1 MIGFSVVMV
10 FAASPVPA
18 LALTSLG
25 DCGKP
30 VFVLLHSAWPR
41 LLCPS
46 PKAKHLKDPAM
57 FELDHDLAQ
66 DIVDRAMAILPCNVN
81 VMDSQGLI
89 LGSGEPERINT
100 RHEGAQLVL
109 ANGRIV
115 ELDTDAAKCLKGVQ
129 PGVNLPLMLDGRLMG
144 VLGLTGD
151 PQQVRTYGELVR
163 MTAEM
168 LLAQRN
174 LQADQQWRRQR
185 CDDLLALLLGG
196 SGNSPRL
203 LDEARQLG
211 LKPQLPR
218 IPCLFEIASGPPA
231 EALAAWLMSR
241 YPDSWCVSPARQ
253 SLLWCRPAGVAL
265 DELRLLERLQRHGWD
280 IERLALGSAAQ
291 SLEQLR
297 RGYRRVRDL
306 LAYGREVLP
315 SERLL
320 SLQRYR
326 LPALL
331 WRHRNDDALD
341 ELLEPLQ
348 RIRAKDSSGQLLATL
363 RAWCAHDGQSQS
375 CADALG
381 IHRNS
386 LRYRLER
393 IAELGEVDP
402 LRLEGMLSLY
412 LGLQLLPAD

>member
-1 MIGFSVVMV
+1 
-10 FAASPVPA
+10 
-18 LALTSLG
+18 
-25 DCGKP
+25 
-30 VFVLLHSAWPR
+30 
-41 LLCPS
+41 
-46 PKAKHLKDPAM
+46 M

-89 LGSGEPERINT
+89 LGSGEAERINT

-115 ELDTDAAKCLKGVQ
+115 ELDVEAAKCLKGVQ
-129 PGVNLPLMLDGRLMG
+129 PGVNLPLMLDGRLIG

-151 PQQVRTYGELVR
+151 PQQLRTYAELVR

-168 LLAQRN
+168 LLAQRH
-174 LQADQQWRRQR
+174 LQVEQQWRRQR

-196 SGNSPRL
+196 SGDSPRL
-203 LDEARQLG
+203 VDEARQLG
-211 LKPQLPR
+211 LKPNLPR
-218 IPCLFEIASGPPA
+218 IACLFELRGGPPA
-231 EALAAWLMSR
+231 EALSAWLMSR

-253 SLLWCRPAGVAL
+253 SLLWCRPAGVPV
-265 DELRLLERLQRHGWD
+265 DEPRLLERLQRHGWD
-280 IERLALGSAAQ
+280 VERLALGSPAQ

-297 RGYRRVRDL
+297 RSYRRVRDL

-315 SERLL
+315 DERLL
-320 SLQRYR
+320 SLARYR

-348 RIRAKDSSGQLLATL
+348 RIRAKDASGQLLLTL
-363 RAWCAHDGQSQS
+363 RAWCAHDGQSQA
-375 CADALG
+375 CAEALG

-393 IAELGEVDP
+393 IAEVGEVDP
-402 LRLEGMLSLY
+402 LRMEGMLSLY
-412 LGLQLLPAD
+412 LGLQLLPVD

>member
-1 MIGFSVVMV
+1 
-10 FAASPVPA
+10 
-18 LALTSLG
+18 
-25 DCGKP
+25 
-30 VFVLLHSAWPR
+30 
-41 LLCPS
+41 
-46 PKAKHLKDPAM
+46 M
-57 FELDHDLAQ
+57 FELDHELAQ

-89 LGSGEPERINT
+89 LGSGEAERINT

-115 ELDTDAAKCLKGVQ
+115 ELDVEAAKCLKGVQ
-129 PGVNLPLMLDGRLMG
+129 PGVNLPLMLDGRLIG

-151 PQQVRTYGELVR
+151 PQQLRTYGELVR

-168 LLAQRN
+168 LLAQRH
-174 LQADQQWRRQR
+174 LQVEQQWRRQR

-196 SGNSPRL
+196 SGDSPRL
-203 LDEARQLG
+203 VDEARQLG
-211 LKPQLPR
+211 LKPNLPR
-218 IPCLFEIASGPPA
+218 IACLFELRGGPPA
-231 EALAAWLMSR
+231 EALSAWLMSR

-253 SLLWCRPAGVAL
+253 SLLWCRPAAVPL
-265 DELRLLERLQRHGWD
+265 DEPRLLERLQRHGWD
-280 IERLALGSAAQ
+280 VERLALGGPAQ

-297 RGYRRVRDL
+297 RSYRRVRDL

-315 SERLL
+315 DERLL
-320 SLQRYR
+320 SLARYR

-348 RIRAKDSSGQLLATL
+348 RIRAKDASGQLLLTL
-363 RAWCAHDGQSQS
+363 RAWCAHDGQSQA
-375 CADALG
+375 CAEALG

-393 IAELGEVDP
+393 IAEVGEVDP
-402 LRLEGMLSLY
+402 LRMEGMLSLY
-412 LGLQLLPAD
+412 LGLQLLPVE

>member
-1 MIGFSVVMV
+1 
-10 FAASPVPA
+10 
-18 LALTSLG
+18 
-25 DCGKP
+25 
-30 VFVLLHSAWPR
+30 
-41 LLCPS
+41 
-46 PKAKHLKDPAM
+46 M

-115 ELDTDAAKCLKGVQ
+115 ELDSEAAKCLKGVQ
-129 PGVNLPLMLDGRLMG
+129 PGVNLPLMLDQRLIG

-151 PQQVRTYGELVR
+151 PQQLRTYGELLR

-168 LLAQRN
+168 LLAQRH
-174 LQADQQWRRQR
+174 QQVQQQWRRQR

-196 SGNSPRL
+196 SGESPRL
-203 LDEARQLG
+203 VDEARQLG
-211 LKPQLPR
+211 LKPQLAR
-218 IPCLFEIASGPPA
+218 IPCLFELTSGPPA
-231 EALAAWLMSR
+231 EALSAWLGDR

-253 SLLWCRPAGVAL
+253 SLLWCRPASVAL
-265 DELRLLERLQRHGWD
+265 DETRLLERLQRQGWQVQ
-280 IERLALGSAAQ
+280 RLAMGAPAPSV
-291 SLEQLR
+291 EQLR

-306 LAYGREVLP
+306 LAYGREVVPDEPVLN
-315 SERLL
+315 LA
-320 SLQRYR
+320 RYR
-326 LPALL
+326 LPVLL
-331 WRHRNDDALD
+331 WRHRHDDALD
-341 ELLEPLQ
+341 ELLAPLQ
-348 RIRAKDSSGQLLATL
+348 RLIAKDASGQLLLTL
-363 RAWCAHDGQSQS
+363 RTWCAHDGQSQA

-402 LRLEGMLSLY
+402 LRLEGLLSLY
-412 LGLQLLPAD
+412 LGLQLLPAS

>member
-1 MIGFSVVMV
+1 
-10 FAASPVPA
+10 
-18 LALTSLG
+18 
-25 DCGKP
+25 
-30 VFVLLHSAWPR
+30 
-41 LLCPS
+41 
-46 PKAKHLKDPAM
+46 M

-115 ELDTDAAKCLKGVQ
+115 ELDSDAAKCLKGVQ

-168 LLAQRN
+168 LLAQRH

-196 SGNSPRL
+196 SGDSPRL

-218 IPCLFEIASGPPA
+218 VPCLFELASGSAA
-231 EALAAWLMSR
+231 ETLAAWLMSR

-253 SLLWCRPAGVAL
+253 SLLWCRPSGVAL
-265 DELRLLERLQRHGWD
+265 DEPRLLERLLRHGWEV
-280 IERLALGSAAQ
+280 ERLALGCSAQ

-315 SERLL
+315 DERLL

-348 RIRAKDSSGQLLATL
+348 RIRNKDSSGQLLTTL
-363 RAWCAHDGQSQS
+363 RAWCAHDGQSQA

-402 LRLEGMLSLY
+402 LRMEGMLSLY

>member
-1 MIGFSVVMV
+1 MIG
-10 FAASPVPA
+10 ASY
-18 LALTSLG
+18 
-25 DCGKP
+25 
-30 VFVLLHSAWPR
+30 R
-41 LLCPS
+41 
-46 PKAKHLKDPAM
+46 KDLRM

-115 ELDTDAAKCLKGVQ
+115 ELDVDAAKCLKGVQ
-129 PGVNLPLMLDGRLMG
+129 PGVNLPLMLDGRLIG

-151 PQQVRTYGELVR
+151 PHQLRTYGELVR

-168 LLAQRN
+168 LLAQRH
-174 LQADQQWRRQR
+174 LQVEQQWRRQR

-196 SGNSPRL
+196 GSDSPRL

-211 LKPQLPR
+211 LKPQLAR
-218 IPCLFEIASGPPA
+218 VPCLFELEPGASA
-231 EALAAWLMSR
+231 ETLSGWLMSR
-241 YPDSWCVSPARQ
+241 FPDSWCVSPARH
-253 SLLWCRPAGVAL
+253 SLLWCRPATAAL
-265 DELRLLERLQRHGWD
+265 DEQRLVERLRRHGWE
-280 IERLALGSAAQ
+280 IQRLALGNEAQ
-291 SLEQLR
+291 TLEQLR

-315 SERLL
+315 DERLL
-320 SLQRYR
+320 SLARYR

-363 RAWCAHDGQSQS
+363 RAWCAHDGQSQA

-393 IAELGEVDP
+393 IAEVSEVDP

-412 LGLQLLPAD
+412 LGLQLLPAQ

>member
-1 MIGFSVVMV
+1 
-10 FAASPVPA
+10 
-18 LALTSLG
+18 
-25 DCGKP
+25 
-30 VFVLLHSAWPR
+30 
-41 LLCPS
+41 
-46 PKAKHLKDPAM
+46 M

-109 ANGRIV
+109 ANGRVV
-115 ELDTDAAKCLKGVQ
+115 ELDTDAARCLKGVQ
-129 PGVNLPLMLDGRLMG
+129 PGVNLPLMLDGRLIG
-144 VLGLTGD
+144 VLGLTGE
-151 PQQVRTYGELVR
+151 PQQLRTYGELVR

-168 LLAQRN
+168 LLAQRH
-174 LQADQQWRRQR
+174 LQVEQQWRRQR
-185 CDDLLALLLGG
+185 CDDLLALLLGANG
-196 SGNSPRL
+196 DSPRL
-203 LDEARQLG
+203 LDEAQQLG
-211 LKPQLPR
+211 LKPHLPR
-218 IPCLFEIASGPPA
+218 VPCLFELHLGAPA
-231 EALAAWLMSR
+231 ETLSAWLMSR
-241 YPDSWCVSPARQ
+241 YPDSWCVSPSRQ
-253 SLLWCRPAGVAL
+253 SLLWCRPAAQVL
-265 DELRLLERLQRHGWD
+265 DETRLIERLQRHGWEV
-280 IERLALGSAAQ
+280 ERVALGNPAQ

-315 SERLL
+315 HVRLL
-320 SLQRYR
+320 SLARYR

-331 WRHRNDDALD
+331 WRHRNEDALD

-348 RIRAKDSSGQLLATL
+348 RIRARDASGQLLITL
-363 RAWCAHDGQSQS
+363 RAWCAHDGQSQA

-393 IAELGEVDP
+393 IGELGEVDP

-412 LGLQLLPAD
+412 LGLQLLPVQ

>member
-1 MIGFSVVMV
+1 
-10 FAASPVPA
+10 
-18 LALTSLG
+18 
-25 DCGKP
+25 
-30 VFVLLHSAWPR
+30 
-41 LLCPS
+41 
-46 PKAKHLKDPAM
+46 M

-115 ELDTDAAKCLKGVQ
+115 ELDSEAAKCLKGVQ
-129 PGVNLPLMLDGRLMG
+129 PGVNLPLMLDDRLIG

-151 PQQVRTYGELVR
+151 PQQLRTYAELVR

-168 LLAQRN
+168 LLAQRH
-174 LQADQQWRRQR
+174 LQIEQQWRRQR

-196 SGNSPRL
+196 SGESPRL
-203 LDEARQLG
+203 VDEARQLG

-218 IPCLFEIASGPPA
+218 VPCLFELEAGPPG
-231 EALAAWLMSR
+231 EALSAWLTSR

-253 SLLWCRPAGVAL
+253 SLLWCRPASVAL
-265 DELRLLERLQRHGWD
+265 DEVRLIERLQRHGWQVQ
-280 IERLALGSAAQ
+280 RLALGSVAQ

-306 LAYGREVLP
+306 LAYGREVVP
-315 SERLL
+315 GERVL
-320 SLQRYR
+320 SLSRYR

-348 RIRAKDSSGQLLATL
+348 RIRAKDASGQLLATL
-363 RAWCAHDGQSQS
+363 RAWCAHDGQSQA

-412 LGLQLLPAD
+412 LGLQLLPAE

>member
-1 MIGFSVVMV
+1 
-10 FAASPVPA
+10 
-18 LALTSLG
+18 
-25 DCGKP
+25 
-30 VFVLLHSAWPR
+30 
-41 LLCPS
+41 
-46 PKAKHLKDPAM
+46 M
-57 FELDHDLAQ
+57 FELDHALAQ

-115 ELDTDAAKCLKGVQ
+115 ELDSEAAKCLKGVQ
-129 PGVNLPLMLDGRLMG
+129 PGVNLPLLLDGRLIG
-144 VLGLTGD
+144 VLGLTGEAA
-151 PQQVRTYGELVR
+151 QLRTYGELVR

-168 LLAQRN
+168 LLAQRY
-174 LQADQQWRRQR
+174 LQVEQQWRRQR

-196 SGNSPRL
+196 SGESPRL
-203 LDEARQLG
+203 VDEAQQLG
-211 LKPQLPR
+211 LKPNLAR
-218 IPCLFEIASGPPA
+218 IPCLFELKAGPPA
-231 EALAAWLMSR
+231 EALSAWLMSR
-241 YPDSWCVSPARQ
+241 FPDSWCVSPARQ
-253 SLLWCRPAGVAL
+253 SLLWCRPATVAA
-265 DELRLLERLQRHGWD
+265 DEARLLERLQRHGWEV
-280 IERLALGSAAQ
+280 ERLALGSPAQ

-315 SERLL
+315 GVQLL
-320 SLQRYR
+320 ALARYR

-341 ELLEPLQ
+341 ELLEPLL
-348 RIRAKDSSGQLLATL
+348 RIRAKDANGNLLGTL
-363 RAWCAHDGQSQS
+363 RAWCAHDGQSQA

-402 LRLEGMLSLY
+402 LRMDGMLSLY
-412 LGLQLLPAD
+412 LGLQLLPE

>member
-1 MIGFSVVMV
+1 
-10 FAASPVPA
+10 
-18 LALTSLG
+18 
-25 DCGKP
+25 
-30 VFVLLHSAWPR
+30 
-41 LLCPS
+41 
-46 PKAKHLKDPAM
+46 M
-57 FELDHDLAQ
+57 FELDHALAQ

-89 LGSGEPERINT
+89 LGSGEAERINT

-115 ELDTDAAKCLKGVQ
+115 ELDGEAAKCLKGVQ
-129 PGVNLPLMLDGRLMG
+129 PGVNLPLMLDGRLIG

-151 PQQVRTYGELVR
+151 PQQLRTYAELVR

-168 LLAQRN
+168 LLAQRH
-174 LQADQQWRRQR
+174 LQVEQQWRRQR

-196 SGNSPRL
+196 SGESPRL
-203 LDEARQLG
+203 VDEAQQLG
-211 LKPQLPR
+211 LKPNLPR
-218 IPCLFEIASGPPA
+218 VPCLFELKSGPPA
-231 EALAAWLMSR
+231 EALSAWLMSR
-241 YPDSWCVSPARQ
+241 FPDSWCVSPARQ
-253 SLLWCRPAGVAL
+253 SLLWCRPAVAAV
-265 DELRLLERLQRHGWD
+265 DEARLFERLQRHGWEVD
-280 IERLALGSAAQ
+280 RLALGSPAQ

-315 SERLL
+315 NERLL
-320 SLQRYR
+320 SLARYR

-341 ELLEPLQ
+341 ELLEPLL
-348 RIRAKDSSGQLLATL
+348 RIRAKDASGQLLATL
-363 RAWCAHDGQSQS
+363 RAWCAHDGQSQA

-393 IAELGEVDP
+393 IAEVGEVDP
-402 LRLEGMLSLY
+402 LRMEGMLSLY

>member
-1 MIGFSVVMV
+1 
-10 FAASPVPA
+10 
-18 LALTSLG
+18 
-25 DCGKP
+25 
-30 VFVLLHSAWPR
+30 
-41 LLCPS
+41 
-46 PKAKHLKDPAM
+46 M

-89 LGSGEPERINT
+89 LGSGEAERINT

-115 ELDTDAAKCLKGVQ
+115 ELDVEAAKCLKGVQ
-129 PGVNLPLMLDGRLMG
+129 PGVNLPLMLDGRLIG

-151 PQQVRTYGELVR
+151 PQQLRTYGELVR

-168 LLAQRN
+168 LLAQRH
-174 LQADQQWRRQR
+174 LQVEQQWRRQR

-196 SGNSPRL
+196 SGDSPRL
-203 LDEARQLG
+203 VDEARQLG
-211 LKPQLPR
+211 LKPNLPR
-218 IPCLFEIASGPPA
+218 IACLFELRGGPPA
-231 EALAAWLMSR
+231 EALLAWLMSR

-253 SLLWCRPAGVAL
+253 SLLWCRPAGVPL
-265 DELRLLERLQRHGWD
+265 DEPRLLERLQRHGWD
-280 IERLALGSAAQ
+280 VERLALGSPAQ

-297 RGYRRVRDL
+297 RSYRRVRDL

-315 SERLL
+315 DERLL
-320 SLQRYR
+320 SLARYR

-348 RIRAKDSSGQLLATL
+348 RIRAKDASGQLLLTL
-363 RAWCAHDGQSQS
+363 RAWCAHEGQSQA
-375 CADALG
+375 CAEALG

-393 IAELGEVDP
+393 IAEVGGVDP
-402 LRLEGMLSLY
+402 LRMEGMLSLY

>member
-1 MIGFSVVMV
+1 
-10 FAASPVPA
+10 
-18 LALTSLG
+18 
-25 DCGKP
+25 
-30 VFVLLHSAWPR
+30 
-41 LLCPS
+41 
-46 PKAKHLKDPAM
+46 M

-115 ELDTDAAKCLKGVQ
+115 ELDVEAAKCLKGVQ
-129 PGVNLPLMLDGRLMG
+129 PGINVPLLLDGRLMG

-151 PQQVRTYGELVR
+151 PQQLRTYAQLVC

-168 LLAQRN
+168 LLAQRHM
-174 LQADQQWRRQR
+174 QVEQQWRRQR

-196 SGNSPRL
+196 SGDSPRL
-203 LDEARQLG
+203 VDEARQLG

-218 IPCLFEIASGPPA
+218 VPCLFELDNGPAAETLAS
-231 EALAAWLMSR
+231 WLMSR

-253 SLLWCRPAGVAL
+253 SLLWCRPASVTL
-265 DELRLLERLQRHGWD
+265 DEPRLLDKLQRHGWQVQ
-280 IERLALGSAAQ
+280 RLASGSPAQ

-306 LAYGREVLP
+306 QAYGREVLP
-315 SERLL
+315 GERILTL
-320 SLQRYR
+320 ARYR

-348 RIRAKDSSGQLLATL
+348 RIRAKDNSGQLLATL
-363 RAWCAHDGQSQS
+363 RAWCAHDGQSQA

-393 IAELGEVDP
+393 IAELSEVDP
-402 LRLEGMLSLY
+402 LRLDGLLSLY
-412 LGLQLLPAD
+412 LGLQLLPADA